1 MQSYLKELRNI
12 LLFLIGII
20 VVSFAFTNE
29 INLVSIATFL
39 IIMCACVYLSSL
51 IVIYKVDDNVINR
64 LYKMLS
70 ISFAGVG
77 MMPLS
82 YIYVMNFGGND
93 LNRIYDELGRVFFL
107 TMLYEPIA
115 CISTFKLYDKKIDI
129 KKYIFF
135 KVILVCGLINNAL
148 YTDNEYIK
156 NSLNFGY
163 SNLKLIINIVFIIL
177 YIYIFTLVKKIK
189 KEMTINT
196 YNYFIKYIICKI
208 IMHLLIS
215 VLSFNYNLII
225 LGEIILAV
233 ISANY
238 FMLQIM
244 FIEVI
249 KSPRE
254 ILFRELYDKSIDLEN
269 AIRDLK
275 RAKGEVEIEAAK
287 SSEILRKL
295 PNGIVILEEGKI
307 VYANDELVRLLNV
320 ENYNEIIGM
329 AFNELIDKEY
339 INSLDINIEK
349 YVRQAVNGKIDIKV
363 KYRDVNLYAEVSGI
377 EITYYNGKRFLYM
390 IRNISDR
397 KELEKIENMLEEKK
411 RNEEIKNE
419 LLTNISH
426 EFKTPINVIY
436 SAIQIQD
443 LKKNS
448 GDIEEILKYNKTIK
462 QNCYR
467 LIRLINNFIDTT
479 RLEDGAVLANKKY
492 INIVSLVEDISMS
505 VLSFA
510 RNAGINIIFDTD
522 EEEVLVNVD
531 KQLIER
537 VILNILS
544 NSIKYSKK
552 SGHIEVNIKVKED
565 NVDVVIKDNG
575 IGIPEE
581 RQCLLFNRFE
591 RIDKSLSRSNEGTGL
606 GLNLAKKII
615 NLHGGEI
622 RLKSRFNIG
631 TEVMVTLP
639 IVKNQNKILEDNREE
654 IEKNSKSDYNV
665 ELEMSD
671 IYL

>member
-397 KELEKIENMLEEKK
+397 K
-411 RNEEIKNE
+411 
-419 LLTNISH
+419 
-426 EFKTPINVIY
+426 
-436 SAIQIQD
+436 
-443 LKKNS
+443 
-448 GDIEEILKYNKTIK
+448 
-462 QNCYR
+462 
-467 LIRLINNFIDTT
+467 
-479 RLEDGAVLANKKY
+479 
-492 INIVSLVEDISMS
+492 
-505 VLSFA
+505 
-510 RNAGINIIFDTD
+510 
-522 EEEVLVNVD
+522 
-531 KQLIER
+531 
-537 VILNILS
+537 
-544 NSIKYSKK
+544 
-552 SGHIEVNIKVKED
+552 
-565 NVDVVIKDNG
+565 
-575 IGIPEE
+575 
-581 RQCLLFNRFE
+581 
-591 RIDKSLSRSNEGTGL
+591 
-606 GLNLAKKII
+606 
-615 NLHGGEI
+615 
-622 RLKSRFNIG
+622 
-631 TEVMVTLP
+631 
-639 IVKNQNKILEDNREE
+639 
-654 IEKNSKSDYNV
+654 
-665 ELEMSD
+665 
-671 IYL
+671 